1 MPRFAPRLSRRNPR
15 RRTGE
20 VVRAIALAATQS
32 TTVEIHSR
40 ITNGG
45 FQAA

>member
-1 MPRFAPRLSRRNPR
+1 MLTKTHPR
-15 RRTGE
+15 RRPCLSS
-20 VVRAIALAATQS
+20 AKILFATCQS
-32 TTVEIHSR
+32 TIVEIHSR

>member
-1 MPRFAPRLSRRNPR
+1 MPRFTTTDSSIHARR
-15 RRTGE
+15 
-20 VVRAIALAATQS
+20 AAGFSASTSFFAAHQS
-32 TTVEIHSR
+32 TTVDTHSR

>member
-1 MPRFAPRLSRRNPR
+1 VPLPHADEEREEREER
-15 RRTGE
+15 E
-20 VVRAIALAATQS
+20 S

-45 FQAA
+45 FHAA

>member
-1 MPRFAPRLSRRNPR
+1 MPRFTTTDVIIHSLRVRSCLA
-15 RRTGE
+15 RT
-20 VVRAIALAATQS
+20 IHCAAHQS
-32 TTVEIHSR
+32 TTVDTHSR

>member
-1 MPRFAPRLSRRNPR
+1 MPRLTTTDSSIQARR
-15 RRTGE
+15 
-20 VVRAIALAATQS
+20 ALAFFGIDDSFAAHQS
-32 TTVEIHSR
+32 TTVDTHSR